1 MRSDIAHE
9 SLKSSPPAA
18 VTAWAF
24 LNGMTLEKWLAL
36 TTLVYVVIQ
45 AAYLIW
51 KRYRE
56 WRK

>member
-1 MRSDIAHE
+1 MRGDVTQE
-9 SLKSSPPAA
+9 GLKSAPAVT

-24 LNGMTLEKWLAL
+24 INGMTLEKWLAL

-51 KRYRE
+51 KWYRE